1 MYQYQTSVSE
11 AIDKARWPLKWFPTI
26 LLFASIVVGMI
37 SSNITKTPSALLL
50 TPLGIIVA
58 IILWYIHSVK
68 WRLWAIDNVKDI
80 HRLYQVAQREQ
91 MLTNPFGWWNRAS
104 LKWSAQGRVLLE
116 LEEERLRAPRI
127 LEQVSNTPETIEFK
141 YSRSTI
147 YIGIP
152 FTLFMVGFLVFV
164 PVKAGLLV
172 AFFVLAGAAFMIYQ
186 MVSLW
191 QRIQKHP
198 FMIRLDPNGLT
209 IESNSIIPWAT
220 ITDCHIE
227 IRGTGK
233 HSRHYF
239 TVYTIDNYFEI
250 EVNEMAGSS
259 SNLDDAANAFL
270 SWSRQ
275 KK

>member
-1 MYQYQTSVSE
+1 V
-11 AIDKARWPLKWFPTI
+11 
-26 LLFASIVVGMI
+26 
-37 SSNITKTPSALLL
+37 
-50 TPLGIIVA
+50 
-58 IILWYIHSVK
+58 
-68 WRLWAIDNVKDI
+68 
-80 HRLYQVAQREQ
+80 
-91 MLTNPFGWWNRAS
+91 
-104 LKWSAQGRVLLE
+104 
-116 LEEERLRAPRI
+116 
-127 LEQVSNTPETIEFK
+127 PETVEFK
-141 YSRSTI
+141 YSKSTI

-152 FTLFMVGFLVFV
+152 FTLFMVGCLVFV
-164 PVKAGLLV
+164 PVKAGLFV

-209 IESNSIIPWAT
+209 IESNPIIPWT
-220 ITDCHIE
+220 NITDCHIA
-227 IRGTGK
+227 IHGTGK
-233 HSRHYF
+233 HSKHYL

-275 KK
+275 QR